1 MNGGETLFQHLA
13 VGISTAFLVF
23 VCYSIF
29 IGKINKN
36 EMEEINKV
44 LADKGKQPMNATKGK
59 LFLRTSVSIGAGI
72 GAGLMSLVIS
82 LLF

>member
-1 MNGGETLFQHLA
+1 MFQHLA
-13 VGISTAFLVF
+13 VGISTAFLVL

-36 EMEEINKV
+36 EIEEINKV
-44 LADKGKQPMNATKGK
+44 LADKGKPPMSATKGR
-59 LFLRTSVSIGAGI
+59 LFLRIYVSIGAGL
-72 GAGLMSLVIS
+72 GAGLMSWVIS